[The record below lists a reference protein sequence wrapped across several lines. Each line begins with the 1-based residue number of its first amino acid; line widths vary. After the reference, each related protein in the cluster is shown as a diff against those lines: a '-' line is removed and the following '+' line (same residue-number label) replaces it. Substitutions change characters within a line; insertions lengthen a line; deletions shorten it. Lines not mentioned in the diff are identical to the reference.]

1 MKPDMAQF
9 KENQEL
15 RQRIGELTE
24 QVQAL
29 QMMLQTAPPVQRKY
43 ITRPCTTPGCE
54 NMALFD
60 PLTDGPALCIEC
72 RLEIP

>member
-1 MKPDMAQF
+1 MEVWN
-9 KENQEL
+9 ENQEL

-24 QVQAL
+24 QVKAL

-43 ITRPCTTPGCE
+43 ITRPCATKGCE

-60 PLTDGPALCIEC
+60 PLTNSPALCIDC
-72 RLEIP
+72 RHEERA